1 MNITAVSLVRDEADI
16 ILPFLDWTS
25 RFVDRHV
32 VIDHNSIDGTWEL
45 TESFRESRP
54 PGAVRHVTYPFR
66 GWRQDQI
73 MTGVVRGLLAHSDEW
88 FLLLDADEFLDFPSR
103 PALELALASCD
114 DGHGMLKWINLGP
127 THMASSGPLVP
138 TQRFLTAPDHPTWPK
153 VVVHS
158 SWLQAHPSAWIDQG
172 YHSVRERHWAEALVG
187 PTIGGLLHMPVRSW
201 QHLETKLA
209 RGVAAYGELSG
220 RGSQGAHFHHM
231 LQRLSGGLLNDNTI
245 ARVVALYGHDLDP
258 REFDAL
264 DPQVFVPRALPAGV
278 AGLASWSTDAA
289 GTGAST
295 PIHTPRSPVADEEL
309 GATSIMLVHLTA
321 EPVMEI
327 RPLVLTPRGDEGPRE
342 FASLAPTPGL
352 EWASIVDAVPGGI
365 SHAAAPSIAIPS
377 SAWAPHAPLLR
388 FLMTVARARR
398 YVELGT
404 HNGMSLLSAVQA
416 SRPIDGS
423 QCIGID
429 TWAGDE
435 HAGTYDEDVFL
446 GFRDR
451 ARAVAPDDLLFIRA
465 SFNEA
470 RILFAPG
477 SIDVLLIDG
486 LHTYEAVKNDF
497 ESWLPAMSDR
507 GIMLFHD
514 THARGHGFGVWRLWD
529 EIRADYPS
537 IDITHSYG
545 LGVAVVG
552 QIDPPL
558 ADTLRHMAVPPM
570 PEIIEAWAQAQ
581 GAQMMREHALALQLT
596 EATRVHDLLLA
607 ERHGVAEEQATLA
620 AQVAELSERVAEL
633 DRDRQEY
640 LDTLTAIYGS
650 RSWRMVHRAQ
660 RVTRRVKRST
670 DSKD

>member
-1 MNITAVSLVRDEADI
+1 MNITAVSLIRNEADV

-54 PGAVRHVTYPFR
+54 PGVVRHVTYPFR
-66 GWRQDQI
+66 GYRQDQI
-73 MTGVVRGLLAHSDEW
+73 TTGAVRGLLAHSDEW
-88 FLLLDADEFLDFPSR
+88 FLLLDADEFLDFPNR
-103 PALELALASCD
+103 PALEVALASCD
-114 DGHGMLKWINLGP
+114 AGHGMLEWVNLGP
-127 THMASSGPLVP
+127 TDMAASGPFVP
-138 TQRFLTAPDHPTWPK
+138 TQQFLTAPDHPTWSK

-158 SWLQAHPSAWIDQG
+158 SWLRAHPSAWIDQG
-172 YHSVRERHWAEALVG
+172 NHSVRERHWAEALAG
-187 PTIGGLLHMPVRSW
+187 PTIGRLLHIPVRAWQQLEEKLVKGTLKYEGISGRVSQGRHLRHMLRLLNKGLLD
-201 QHLETKLA
+201 
-209 RGVAAYGELSG
+209 
-220 RGSQGAHFHHM
+220 
-231 LQRLSGGLLNDNTI
+231 NNTI
-245 ARVVALYGHDLDP
+245 ARAVALYGHHLVP
-258 REFDAL
+258 HELDAL
-264 DPQVFVPRALPAGV
+264 DPQIFVPSALPAEV
-278 AGLASWSTDAA
+278 AGLTSWSTDAA

-295 PIHTPRSPVADEEL
+295 PIHTPRTPAADEEPS
-309 GATSIMLVHLTA
+309 ATSIMLGHLTA
-321 EPVMEI
+321 GPVMEI

-365 SHAAAPSIAIPS
+365 SHAAAPPIAIAS

-388 FLMTVARARR
+388 FLMTVAQARR

-404 HNGMSLLSAVQA
+404 YNGMSLLSAVQA

-435 HAGTYDEDVFL
+435 HVGTYHEDVFL

-465 SFNEA
+465 SFDEA

-486 LHTYEAVKNDF
+486 LHTYDAVKNDF

-514 THARGHGFGVWRLWD
+514 THVRDHGFGVWRLWD

-537 IDITHSYG
+537 IDIIHSYG

-552 QIDPPL
+552 QIDRPL
-558 ADTLRHMAVPPM
+558 ADALRHMAVSPM
-570 PEIIEAWAQAQ
+570 PEIIEAWTQAQ
-581 GAQMMREHALALQLT
+581 GAQMMREHALARGCPARYAL
-596 EATRVHDLLLA
+596 TRVAAYLA
-607 ERHGVAEEQATLA
+607 VMRGA
-620 AQVAELSERVAEL
+620 
-633 DRDRQEY
+633 
-640 LDTLTAIYGS
+640 LTRWRLS
-650 RSWRMVHRAQ
+650 RSP
-660 RVTRRVKRST
+660 
-670 DSKD
+670 